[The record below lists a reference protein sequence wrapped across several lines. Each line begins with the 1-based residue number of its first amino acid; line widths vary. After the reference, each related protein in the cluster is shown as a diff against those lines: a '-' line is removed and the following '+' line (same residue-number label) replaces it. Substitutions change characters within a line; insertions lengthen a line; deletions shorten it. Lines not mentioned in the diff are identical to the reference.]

1 MKVYIKGALPL
12 KTTSSYFK
20 AIFTP
25 TVILIGVI
33 IVAGLSQGLLL
44 PVLSIFMEQRGV
56 SSSVNGLHAAALYVG
71 SFAMSLVAERLLRRT
86 GFRKLLLA
94 GVVLVMIALPLFPL
108 VADVRVWLVLRI
120 LVGIGDSAIHFTSQ
134 LWMLLLSPPEKRGRN
149 ISLYGMSYGLGFS
162 MGPLGIRL
170 LSYGQAI
177 PFVILSV
184 LFLLMLV
191 LVMAF
196 LPNRSPESMDSKEQT
211 GAPRQVLHIY
221 RLAWFALIPAL
232 LYGYME
238 ASMNSNFP
246 IYGLRS
252 GLSSEDISSLL
263 PFFGI
268 GGLILQLPLG
278 LLSDRFGRKKVLMT
292 AGLAGGLLF
301 MAVPL
306 AGNHFVAILLLFMGA
321 GGLVGSFFS
330 LGLAYAAD
338 ILPRHLLPV
347 ANVIASF
354 HFNFGSIAGPNL
366 GGIAMQWGAAPLLF
380 VFLGAA
386 YVLFSLLGFAFR
398 GNQTKKV
405 QM

>member
-1 MKVYIKGALPL
+1 MK
-12 KTTSSYFK
+12 TNSSYLK
-20 AIFTP
+20 PVFTP
-25 TVILIGVI
+25 TFILIGVI
-33 IVAGLSQGLLL
+33 VIAGLSQGLLL

-86 GFRKLLLA
+86 GFRKLLLS

-134 LWMLLLSPPEKRGRN
+134 LWMLLLSPPEKRGWN

-162 MGPLGIRL
+162 LGPLGIRL

-177 PFVILSV
+177 PFVILSL

-191 LVMAF
+191 LVLTC
-196 LPNRSPESMDSKEQT
+196 LPNRSPESLGSKEQT

-221 RLAWFALIPAL
+221 RLAWFALVPAL

-292 AGLAGGLLF
+292 AGLGGGLLF

-306 AGNHFVAILLLFMGA
+306 AGNHFAAILLLFMGA

-338 ILPRHLLPV
+338 LLPRHLLPV

-366 GGIAMQWGAAPLLF
+366 GGIAMQWGSAPLLF

-386 YVLFSLLGFAFR
+386 YILFSLLGFAFR

-405 QM
+405 QI

>member
-1 MKVYIKGALPL
+1 M